1 MFQIFKKQQQKFP
14 NLFAF
19 ILDTITQAQSVLCT
33 LSGKLQPQS
42 VKKAQNL
49 CGQDTRLVP
58 RSFMR
63 VLVPLVQR
71 CMCQTPTRGL
81 LQCQPSVFLKGLIGL
96 ESLSTLCQSK
106 ENVLFFVVILI
117 EMIYVVVFVLL
128 VTMFENLEA

>member
-1 MFQIFKKQQQKFP
+1 MFQIFKKQQQKCP

-106 ENVLFFVVILI
+106 ENLFFVVILI
-117 EMIYVVVFVLL
+117 EIIYVVFVLL